1 MKIISIDAIMDAE
14 FGKPETTKRKE
25 FRKEVHIYYIR
36 PIVCDARKKK
46 QITQSELAEKI
57 ETKKSYIQN

>member
-46 QITQSELAEKI
+46 
-57 ETKKSYIQN
+57 

>member
-1 MKIISIDAIMDAE
+1 MKITSIDAIMDAE

-25 FRKEVHIYYIR
+25 FRKEVHIYHIR

-46 QITQSELAEKI
+46 
-57 ETKKSYIQN
+57 